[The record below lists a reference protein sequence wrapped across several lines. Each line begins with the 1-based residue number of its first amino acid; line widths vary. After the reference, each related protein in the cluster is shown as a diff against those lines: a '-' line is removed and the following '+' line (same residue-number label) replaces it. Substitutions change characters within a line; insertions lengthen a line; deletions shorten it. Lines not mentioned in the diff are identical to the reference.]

1 MQNKNLLRVKE
12 KVKTLPLKPG
22 VYIMLDI
29 SGKVIYVG
37 KSKQLK
43 NRVSQYFQD
52 SQSHTQ
58 KTINMVSEIYD
69 FDYIVAE
76 NEFEALLLECS
87 LIKRH
92 MPKYNILLKD
102 GKGFPFIRVDLNDPY
117 PQFTMEG
124 RMKNDGARYF
134 GPYGGRQRTAKIIE
148 ALQDAFFLPDCGRI
162 FPRDIGKDRP
172 CLRYH
177 MKKCDAPCNG
187 SISEQQYR
195 EMINQA
201 VSTLEGKYEQVL
213 RNIRSEMEQAAD
225 QLLFEKA
232 ASLRDRYNAISSLG
246 QRQNVVSS
254 FRADT
259 DVVGYYDGPRKAIA
273 ILHYFDGVLLDKEV
287 SLVDSYFEDSSAE
300 VIDAYVTQ
308 YYSGRTVVPRFILL
322 PVDIENRINLE
333 NMLTAEVGRKV
344 SILVP
349 RRGERVQMVRLAE
362 ENAKEEAERVATR
375 EDRRENNMRLLQK
388 ALGLGD
394 MPRRVEAYDVSNLS
408 GSDVVAAMTVFEN
421 GVPYKKGYRRFNIRD
436 VEGQDDYAS
445 MREVLIRRLNRYIE
459 GDERFSQK
467 PDLMLIDGGEAHA
480 KVAADLVRSFG
491 LDIPIF
497 GMVKDSR
504 HRTRALVS
512 PDGEEIGIDNPP
524 QLFSL
529 VGRIQ
534 EETHRF
540 AIEFNRSKRKKRVSR
555 SELDKIKGVGPAR
568 RGALLKR
575 FRSIKAIKA
584 ATVEELA
591 EVVPTDVAKSIRE
604 YFDGQSGGLQDTDG
618 YHKGDGK

>member
-1 MQNKNLLRVKE
+1 MEHQTFLRVKE

-22 VYIMLDI
+22 VYLMLDR

-37 KSKQLK
+37 KAKQLK

-58 KTINMVSEIYD
+58 KTINMVSGIYD

-76 NEFEALLLECS
+76 SEFEALLLECS

-102 GKGFPFIRVDLNDPY
+102 GKGFPFIRVDISEPY
-117 PQFTMEG
+117 PQFTMES
-124 RMKNDGARYF
+124 RMKDDGARYF

-177 MKKCDAPCNG
+177 MKKCNAPCND

-195 EMINQA
+195 ELISQA
-201 VSTLEGKYEQVL
+201 VSTLDGKYEQVL
-213 RNIRSEMEQAAD
+213 KDIRGEMERTAEE
-225 QLLFEKA
+225 LKFEKA

-246 QRQNVVSS
+246 QRQNVVSN

-259 DVVGYYDGPRKAIA
+259 DVVGYYNGPRKAIA

-287 SLVDSYFEDSSAE
+287 SLIDSYFEDTASE
-300 VIDAYVTQ
+300 VIDAYITQ
-308 YYSGRTVVPRFILL
+308 YYSGRTAIARYILL
-322 PVDIENRINLE
+322 PVDIENRESLAD
-333 NMLTAEVGRKV
+333 LLSAESERKV

-349 RRGERVQMVRLAE
+349 RRGEKVNMVRLAE
-362 ENAKEEAERVATR
+362 KNAREEAERVATR
-375 EDRRENNMRLLQK
+375 EDRRKNNLQLLQN
-388 ALGLGD
+388 ALRLEHL
-394 MPRRVEAYDVSNLS
+394 PRRIEAYDVSNLS
-408 GSDVVAAMTVFEN
+408 GSDIVAGMTVFVD
-421 GVPYKKGYRRFNIRD
+421 GAPYKKDYRRFNIKE
-436 VEGQDDYAS
+436 VEEQDDYAS
-445 MREVLIRRLNRYIE
+445 MKEVLTRRLARYIE
-459 GDERFSQK
+459 GDERFSNK
-467 PDLMLIDGGEAHA
+467 PDLLLIDGGDVHA
-480 KVAADLVRSFG
+480 KVAADVIGDFG
-491 LDIPIF
+491 LTIPVY
-497 GMVKDSR
+497 GMVKDNR

-512 PDGEEIGIDNPP
+512 PDGGEIGIDKPP

-529 VGRIQ
+529 IGRIQ

-555 SELDKIKGVGPAR
+555 SELDKINGVGPAR
-568 RGALLKR
+568 RGALLKK
-575 FRSIKAIKA
+575 FRSVSAIKA
-584 ATVEELA
+584 ATVEELT
-591 EVVPTDVAKSIRE
+591 EVVPKSIAELIRE
-604 YFDGQSGGLQDTDG
+604 YFDGQFSGPEGKEDH
-618 YHKGDGK
+618 HKGEKK